1 MKFSE
6 VSRRYAKALYEISK
20 TNNSSNK
27 VFDELRAFKN
37 AIESDKAIK
46 EFICSPSAP
55 IEAKKEILTKTLSNK
70 ISNET
75 LNVLLLLNEKSRLY
89 LFDEVVSAFESISD
103 EDHGVTRGNV
113 RSASALSTEARK
125 KIEETVS
132 KVTNKKVILSFTEDP
147 KLLGGMVASVAG
159 WSFDDSLDFHLSKLS
174 EELNRRAN

>member
-6 VSRRYAKALYEISK
+6 VSRRYAKALYEITK
-20 TNNSSNK
+20 ANNSSNK
-27 VFDELRAFKN
+27 VFDELRAFRN
-37 AIESDKAIK
+37 AIESDRTIR

-55 IEAKKEILTKTLSNK
+55 IEAKKEILTKTLTNK
-70 ISNET
+70 FSNET

-103 EDHGVTRGNV
+103 EDHGVTRGTV
-113 RSASALSTEARK
+113 RSANALSTEARK
-125 KIEETVS
+125 KIEE
-132 KVTNKKVILSFTEDP
+132 TNKKVILSFTEDP